1 MSQTNQQPVLLAVS
15 APPFW
20 HCGRTVKKAS
30 YAMLL
35 ALAPAAFM
43 AVWHWG
49 IPAARVM
56 ALAMVTGIATE
67 ALCQK
72 IMGQD
77 ISVDDF
83 SGAVSCLLFAFL
95 LPANAPW
102 WLVMLGAA
110 LAIGLG
116 KMAFGGL
123 GANAVNTALV
133 GWAMLYVS
141 WPALMDPNSMQLDTS
156 FIDPLVRLKYFGAG
170 AVSHIDLTDLLL
182 GNQIGGLGASQA
194 GALFI
199 GGSYLAARG
208 TIRWEIA
215 LSFFVGVFLTAAL
228 YNVIDAERFATPF
241 FHLCTGSTFLGGFF
255 LATEW
260 ASSPGRQI
268 PMMLYGLIGGAM
280 VIIIRVYGIY
290 PDGVPFAILLINLE
304 RGSQKA
310 ASRAG
315 LVLLLLVGGSTDAT
329 AKIFEELGQAPLKD
343 TFLLITFVTA
353 LLLCMAV
360 CIARRQSLTGADL
373 LFGLLIGAPN
383 YFSSRFLLLSLN
395 DVPAVIAYPTYS
407 VGTIVLIALLGVWLF
422 HERLSRRQ
430 TLAMGMILAALALLN
445 L

>member
-1 MSQTNQQPVLLAVS
+1 MLRHFYDATWGRKPLRRGRASGKQTYSGPLGKADRNGAFSPYGTGNERERGIVSAPLRKTNRERVQGERLYVTIYYVLIKRKKTIRGPMRSKQERTSKPPPPPLQPSLKGEGWSLGMREGSFQEDMAMSQTNQQPVLLAVS

-170 AVSHIDLTDLLL
+170 AVSHIDLTDLSS
-182 GNQIGGLGASQA
+182 ATRSA
-194 GALFI
+194 GWARRRRAHCSSADHI
-199 GGSYLAARG
+199 SPHAAPSAG
-208 TIRWEIA
+208 KSPSVS
-215 LSFFVGVFLTAAL
+215 L
-228 YNVIDAERFATPF
+228 
-241 FHLCTGSTFLGGFF
+241 
-255 LATEW
+255 W
-260 ASSPGRQI
+260 ACSSPPRC
-268 PMMLYGLIGGAM
+268 
-280 VIIIRVYGIY
+280 
-290 PDGVPFAILLINLE
+290 
-304 RGSQKA
+304 
-310 ASRAG
+310 
-315 LVLLLLVGGSTDAT
+315 TT
-329 AKIFEELGQAPLKD
+329 
-343 TFLLITFVTA
+343 
-353 LLLCMAV
+353 
-360 CIARRQSLTGADL
+360 
-373 LFGLLIGAPN
+373 
-383 YFSSRFLLLSLN
+383 
-395 DVPAVIAYPTYS
+395 
-407 VGTIVLIALLGVWLF
+407 
-422 HERLSRRQ
+422 
-430 TLAMGMILAALALLN
+430 
-445 L
+445 